1 MAQQR
6 KIFDKDTMLDLT
18 VNIIPLGI
26 MLFFLVLFVPMV
38 YGPFSWDST
47 YSILM
52 FALIVTP
59 FVLLAILTY
68 FSALAI
74 EGDAHESEGEGH
86 MTQEHQDRAYGT
98 NDEAEADVVESES
111 EPASE
116 AAAAE

>member
-6 KIFDKDTMLDLT
+6 KIFDKDTLLDLT

-52 FALIVTP
+52 LALIVAP

-86 MTQEHQDRAYGT
+86 MTQEHHDRAYGT
-98 NDEAEADVVESES
+98 DEDEEQTDSDGEST
-111 EPASE
+111 SE